1 MSFKELISRSILN
14 RSAKDSRRYLLMAV
28 MTALGGALADM
39 AIALS
44 IMRLAD
50 AGLSGDENTA
60 IRMSIYMAAAVL
72 VGFLLKFTMKAA
84 ATRFGANTAYKL
96 RSSLFAH
103 MAKIKQSEAES
114 RHAGDWMS
122 VLSNDAFAVEQF
134 FTYHLCNLLFHPIMA
149 TGTFVFLLLL
159 QWKLVLLCCL
169 IMPLSLLISW
179 QLGKPIIRKSQQL
192 QEIEGAINS
201 QIQDAVIGQALIKSY
216 ERQNW
221 LRERFERI
229 LKTGL
234 FKSFDLERQRSFI
247 IPWQILLQTLPFAFC
262 ILYGGWLAI
271 HGDMRPAALLAFIY
285 LLGYCIQSASALPE
299 LIGQLFVATGAVRR
313 LNQIMDYQTEEGTG
327 TSLADTEDRTSP
339 NESESVI
346 SFNEVNFQY
355 AGRSVLALNDISYEV
370 RKGQFV
376 AIVGPS
382 GSGKSTI
389 MKLLSKLYE
398 PNRGEIRLFG
408 KSLADYNPQAAR
420 SMISFVKQHTFL
432 FPGTILDN
440 IRHGKPLATDKEVV
454 EASVA
459 AGADS
464 FIQQLPDSYL
474 TQIGERGAGL
484 SGGQMQRI
492 AIARALL
499 KEAPIVVFDEP
510 TSALDGESEAIIQE
524 TLRQVRRQKT
534 IIVIAHR
541 LSTVQD
547 ADLILV
553 MDQGRI
559 VESGT
564 HEQLMRHSGLY
575 SGLYQNLLEGV
586 S

>member
-1 MSFKELISRSILN
+1 MGSY
-14 RSAKDSRRYLLMAV
+14 RYLLMAV
-28 MTALGGALADM
+28 LAALGGALADM
-39 AIALS
+39 GIAMS

-50 AGLSGDENTA
+50 AGLSGDESSA
-60 IRMSIYMAAAVL
+60 IRMSIYIAATIL
-72 VGFLLKFTMKAA
+72 VGFLLKFSMKFA
-84 ATRFGANTAYKL
+84 ATQFGANTAFRL
-96 RSSLFAH
+96 RSSLFGH
-103 MAKIKQSEAES
+103 IAKIKQSEAES

-134 FTYHLCNLLFHPIMA
+134 FTFHLSNMLFHPVMA
-149 TGTFVFLLLL
+149 VGTFIFLFLL

-179 QLGKPIIRKSQQL
+179 HLGKPIIRKSQQL
-192 QEIEGAINS
+192 QEIEGTINS
-201 QIQDAVIGQALIKSY
+201 QVQDAVIGQALIKSY
-216 ERQNW
+216 GRQVW
-221 LRERFERI
+221 LRERFDRT
-229 LKTGL
+229 LRMGL
-234 FKSFDLERQRSFI
+234 LKSFDLERQRSFI
-247 IPWQILLQTLPFAFC
+247 IPWQILLQTLPFSLC
-262 ILYGGWLAI
+262 ILYGGWLSI
-271 HGDMRPAALLAFIY
+271 HGQMRPAELLAFIY

-299 LIGQLFVATGAVRR
+299 LIGQLFVAAGAVRR
-313 LNQIMDYQTEEGTG
+313 LDQIMGYQTENDTG
-327 TSLADTEDRTSP
+327 KLLADLGDRTNT

-346 SFNEVNFQY
+346 SFDKVNFNY
-355 AGRSVLALNDISYEV
+355 EGRSDHALKDISYVIE
-370 RKGQFV
+370 KGQFV

-389 MKLLSKLYE
+389 MKLISKLYE
-398 PNRGEIRLFG
+398 PNGGEIRLLG
-408 KSLADYNPQAAR
+408 EPLVDYHPQAVR
-420 SMISFVKQHTFL
+420 SLISFVKQHTFL

-440 IRHGKPLATDKEVV
+440 IRHGNPMATDKEVI
-454 EASVA
+454 EASIA
-459 AGADS
+459 AGADV

-492 AIARALL
+492 AISRALL
-499 KEAPIVVFDEP
+499 KEAPIIIFDEP
-510 TSALDGESEAIIQE
+510 TSSLDGDSEAIIQE
-524 TLRQVRRQKT
+524 TLRKVRRKKT

-564 HEQLMRHSGLY
+564 HEQLIRHSGLY